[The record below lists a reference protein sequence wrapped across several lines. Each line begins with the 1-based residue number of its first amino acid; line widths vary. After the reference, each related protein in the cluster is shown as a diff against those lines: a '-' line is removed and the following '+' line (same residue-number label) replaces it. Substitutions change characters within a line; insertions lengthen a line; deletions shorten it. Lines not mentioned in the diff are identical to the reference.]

1 MRTILIAA
9 ILLALPSLAS
19 AHILMTSPTPR
30 SDSDSLKTGPC
41 GDVAPTGSPAV
52 FGVGET
58 ITLTWLETVDH
69 PGYYRIA
76 FSPGGD
82 VGYDDNVLRDD
93 IADIR
98 CTSAPCPYE
107 AQVVLPTTPCQGCSL
122 QLIQY
127 MGAAPPYSLYFS
139 CADITLLDGPLPDG
153 PLPDGGIGG
162 GDGDDGGCNAA
173 RGSAGGSA
181 LLLVLLALAASTRRA
196 RRSVHSR

>member
-1 MRTILIAA
+1 MRTILITAM
-9 ILLALPSLAS
+9 LLALPSLAS
-19 AHILMTSPTPR
+19 AHIVMTSPTPR
-30 SDSDSLKTGPC
+30 SGSDSLKTGPC
-41 GDVAPTGSPAV
+41 GNVAPTGSPAV

-82 VGYDDNVLRDD
+82 AGYDDNVLRDD
-93 IADIR
+93 IADFQ
-98 CTSAPCPYE
+98 CTSTPCPYE

-127 MGAAPPYSLYFS
+127 MGTAPPYSPYFS

-153 PLPDGGIGG
+153 GIGG
-162 GDGDDGGCNAA
+162 GNGDDGGCSAA
-173 RGSAGGSA
+173 GDGAGGSA
-181 LLLVLLALAASTRRA
+181 LLLLALAAITCRRA
-196 RRSVHSR
+196 RRSIHSR

>member
-1 MRTILIAA
+1 MRTTLLAA

-41 GDVAPTGSPAV
+41 GNVAPTGSPAV

-69 PGYYRIA
+69 PGYYRVA

-82 VGYDDNVLRDD
+82 AGYDDNVLLDD
-93 IADIR
+93 IADVQ

-127 MGAAPPYSLYFS
+127 MGTAPPYSLYFS

-153 PLPDGGIGG
+153 GIGG
-162 GDGDDGGCNAA
+162 GNDDGGGCCNT
-173 RGSAGGSA
+173 AGGGPGSST
-181 LLLVLLALAASTRRA
+181 LLFSLLALAVLTRRRA
-196 RRSVHSR
+196 RRLPAPHSR